1 MSTYE
6 YIVRGREGAV
16 VNDMNSDI
24 ESALDETTPPPPL
37 KVMSLTKV
45 VLKN

>member
-24 ESALDETTPPPPL
+24 ESALDETTPPPL